1 MFKNFFKIIDLIS
14 PKITIFYEGNRRYST
29 KIGAIF
35 TIIII
40 FVGIYCFIN
49 QLLSYLNNDINYI
62 QHYRNYIDNLGSYVF
77 NNSINSFFTFINF
90 LDYSVKNTDI
100 DLNKIR
106 LVATFTSFINVNE
119 LSFFGNDHWLF
130 ANCNSINLD
139 TKLIKLSEDDL
150 KKAIC
155 IKYYYNSNER
165 QYYSINDKNFKTPKI
180 EKSSDSFNI
189 FAHKCI
195 NNSIT
200 NQIYGNCSSENEI
213 NDYINNKIFRIK
225 FSFLAHQINTK
236 DSKNPDQLYINSI
249 NSKIQMKN
257 TYTSNSLTFSPLIFE
272 RDIGKL
278 FDNIIIE
285 KFYSF
290 QGYIKSTEENLKTND
305 ILNLFRIMFENS
317 SHSYKISYKTIYDL
331 ISKIIILIET
341 LYYILFFVNYIFNLV
356 KANIIIQ
363 KIIFYKKFAH
373 DHKIIHLFSENY
385 KFNLGHE
392 SISNIRNSSLNAEN
406 INIFNSVN
414 LNDISKNRI
423 LSKKSSRVQ
432 LIENI
437 NNKNE
442 PKNNILYRKS
452 FGDKIQVKHIEEKIF
467 GNMIFNKKDI
477 LLFFKY
483 LICEKWNNSPLLLF
497 DSIQKKVLSVEHLL
511 QMHLLLLFFKKNNKE
526 NNLFD
531 IYKFFYE

>member
-1 MFKNFFKIIDLIS
+1 MYKNLLKAMDVIS
-14 PKITIFYEGNRRYST
+14 PEITLFYEGNRRYST
-29 KIGAIF
+29 IIGGIF
-35 TIIII
+35 SIIII
-40 FVGIYCFIN
+40 FVGLYSFTN
-49 QLLSYLNNDINYI
+49 QLISYLNYDIKYI
-62 QHYRNYIDNLGSYVF
+62 QHYRNYIGNFDYEF
-77 NNSINSFFTFINF
+77 NNDINSFFIFVNFI
-90 LDYSVKNTDI
+90 DYSMANADI

-106 LVATFTSFINVNE
+106 LIATFSTFTNINESTFFENE
-119 LSFFGNDHWLF
+119 HWLF
-130 ANCNSINLD
+130 TNCDSMNLENE
-139 TKLIKLSEDDL
+139 LVKLSDNGL
-150 KKAIC
+150 KKSVC
-155 IKYYYNSNER
+155 IKYYYNSNEKH
-165 QYYSINDKNFKTPKI
+165 YYSINDENFKKPKI
-180 EKSSDSFNI
+180 EKSSDILSI
-189 FAHKCI
+189 FAHKCV
-195 NNSIT
+195 NNAIT
-200 NQIYGNCSSENEI
+200 NQIYGNCSSESEI
-213 NDYINNKIFRIK
+213 INYINNKIFSIK
-225 FSFLAHQINTK
+225 LSFLAHQINTNNA
-236 DSKNPDQLYINSI
+236 KNPDQLYINSV
-249 NSKIQMKN
+249 NSKIQMKD
-257 TYTSNSLTFSPLIFE
+257 TYISNILTFSPLIIE
-272 RDIGKL
+272 KDARII
-278 FDNIIIE
+278 FDNMIT
-285 KFYSF
+285 KKSYTF
-290 QGYIKSTEENLKTND
+290 QESKKYTEENLKTYD
-305 ILNLFRIMFENS
+305 ILNSFSIMFENV

-331 ISKIIILIET
+331 LTKVIILIET
-341 LYYILFFVNYIFNLV
+341 LYYIIFFVNYIFNLV

-392 SISNIRNSSLNAEN
+392 SISNVRNSSLNAEN

-526 NNLFD
+526 NNLVD